1 MELLNGYE
9 WALTETRTTDAS
21 KWMMGPTQAPGHVL
35 SDDCFTPDAVKN
47 QWDGIGTKGDKDHRY
62 VLPRIDLLSV
72 TGDQL
77 RIILRSTGIVNDI
90 H

>member
-35 SDDCFTPDAVKN
+35 SDDCFTPDAVRN

-62 VLPRIDLLSV
+62 VQYVQSKD
-72 TGDQL
+72 
-77 RIILRSTGIVNDI
+77 
-90 H
+90 